1 MAPLL
6 VHLVFHPQSANA
18 RKQAECLHRA
28 LNEDPAVPGLRIPTW
43 FTPEDGTYLPPVGSH
58 YFDRAEQVFVLVLA
72 DDYLNAEYDR
82 VLPPERQDW
91 GPWIGELFEA
101 CSQNPNHRFVPF
113 QLSQSAW
120 PLDPKLNGVN
130 FARVYDVEPEKQ
142 EEWMKQRLLIELIRF
157 LKNTTPA
164 NEKPQETTV
173 KAFIS
178 YATRDLQQEPEVVK
192 NLIHSLK
199 ADQPVSPWL
208 DAGQIGPGD
217 DFEEVIKEGIS
228 DSALLIVL
236 TDTYS
241 SREWCKKEIL
251 LAKRLQRPI
260 VLISALQ
267 SQEIRSFP
275 YIGNVPVLRWNNN
288 PEAAT
293 HLMLKETLRQLQ
305 AEILLKQYAA
315 PDDIVLTSA
324 PELATV
330 VTAGGKK
337 FLYPDPPLGQE
348 EFDLLA
354 KTGAVVETPLQ
365 RFARDRTLEKVQIAV
380 SLSESDD
387 IARYGIGLM
396 HFDRA
401 VIEISRYLLLAGA
414 SLCYGG
420 HLGNEGYTLA
430 LFELVRAHPVEG
442 LPSFERILN
451 YVGWPLPLT
460 TEQRAKYKVVA
471 QFRRMPRPTDLSE
484 ADAPE
489 FVDPIEKL
497 FSDETSPLHRFA
509 WARGMSEMREAQTK
523 DVKARVV
530 LGGKMGPTV
539 SVQPNGDRLEKW
551 YKSRIPGVLEEVLI
565 SLKHQQPVYLVGGFG
580 GCARMIADLLKGNDR
595 EEMSWDFQKKA
606 PHAEAMC
613 ELYQTR
619 GINWWSYEE
628 MTQFLQDSGIQ
639 GLHNGLSEAE
649 NEELFVTVD
658 VDQIVSLL
666 LKGLQNLGLQT

>member
-1 MAPLL
+1 MVPLL
-6 VHLVFHPQSANA
+6 VHLVFHPHSTVA
-18 RKQAECLHRA
+18 REHAECLHQT
-28 LNEDPAVPGLRIPTW
+28 LNEDPSVPGLRIPTR
-43 FTPEDGTYLPPVGSH
+43 FTPEDETSLPPVGCH
-58 YFDRAEQVFVLVLA
+58 YFDQAERVFVIVLA
-72 DDYLNAEYDR
+72 DDFLNAEYDKA
-82 VLPPERQDW
+82 LPPGRQDW
-91 GPWIGELFEA
+91 GPWIADLSEA
-101 CSQNPNHRFVPF
+101 CSQTPDRRFVPF
-113 QLSQSAW
+113 QLSSSAW
-120 PLDPKLNGVN
+120 PLDKKLERIS

-157 LKNTTPA
+157 LKNTA
-164 NEKPQETTV
+164 LASEKPQETTV

-178 YATRDLQQEPEVVK
+178 HATRDLNQEPEVVR
-192 NLIHSLK
+192 NLIRSLTG
-199 ADQPVSPWL
+199 DQPVSPWL

-217 DFEEVIKEGIS
+217 NFEEAIKEGIS
-228 DSALLIVL
+228 SSALLVVL

-267 SQEIRSFP
+267 SHEIRSFP
-275 YIGNVPVLRWNNN
+275 YAGNIPVLRWNNN

-305 AEILLKQYAA
+305 AETLLKQQAI

-330 VTAGGKK
+330 VAIGGKK

-365 RFARDRTLEKVQIAV
+365 RFARNRALEKVQIAV

-387 IARYGIGLM
+387 IARYGVGLT
-396 HFDRA
+396 HLDRA
-401 VIEISRYLLLAGA
+401 AIEISRYLLLAGA

-420 HLGNEGYTLA
+420 HLGDEGYTLA

-442 LPSFERILN
+442 LPPFQRIIN

-460 TEQRAKYKVVA
+460 TEQRAKYKAVA
-471 QFRRMPRPTDLSE
+471 QFHRMPRPADLSE

-489 FVDPIEKL
+489 FVDPIEKFFL
-497 FSDETSPLHRFA
+497 DETSPLHRFA
-509 WARGMSEMREAQTK
+509 WARGMSEMREAQTN
-523 DVKARVV
+523 DVKARIV
-530 LGGKMGPTV
+530 LGGKMGPTIG
-539 SVQPNGDRLEKW
+539 VQPNGDLLEKW

-565 SLKHQQPVYLVGGFG
+565 SLKQQQPVYLVGGFG
-580 GCARMIADLLKGNDR
+580 GCARMIADVLHGNDR
-595 EEMSWDFQKKA
+595 DEMNWDFQKGA
-606 PHAEAMC
+606 PHAEAMRK
-613 ELYQTR
+613 LYQTR
-619 GINWWSYEE
+619 GVNWWSYEE
-628 MTQFLQDSGIQ
+628 MTQFLKASGIG
-639 GLHNGLSEAE
+639 GLSNGLSIEE
-649 NEELFVTVD
+649 NEELFETID
-658 VDQIVSLL
+658 IDRIVSLL
-666 LKGLQNLGLQT
+666 LKGLQSLEVWA